1 MQQRT
6 RWSFAGFEMDLKA
19 GVVRKGGQPVR
30 IGRQAFRALA
40 LLASKGGEL
49 ATREELQH
57 AIWGDRVHV
66 DFEHG
71 LNVCIRQVR
80 AALGDEATG
89 RQIVVTCPR
98 EGYRLGV
105 PVKSIGHISWPS
117 VQQWGAA
124 AAIVVFIGA
133 GYLLVPSVTGNPAAP
148 SGEVPAS
155 LHPVSGS
162 RAWPTQSLDA
172 YEWYWRGRAYYDR
185 STGRKPFAA
194 LPYFERAAALD
205 SRFALAHAGVA
216 ASYLERA
223 AAGIDPVESA
233 LRAKQAAQRALALDA
248 RAAETHVALAEL
260 SYRLDDDDLT
270 AEREFLRAV
279 ELDGRNAYVRQRYAT
294 FLREQRRF
302 DAALEQIG
310 VAQKLDPL
318 SVISSWQKADI
329 LFLARRWEEALAQAS
344 RALELDPTH
353 AWSFR
358 TAGQSLEALGRRDD
372 AIEAYLKAGQVAF
385 GHLGRAYALAG
396 RRDAAREILSA
407 LTRRPIDELGHN
419 GVSVAYIY
427 TGLGE
432 PEKALEWLE
441 KAHRDGVRLPFS
453 LRVAPQWEPL
463 RTSRGFDAFLKKTR
477 VAGI

>member
-1 MQQRT
+1 MRQRT
-6 RWSFAGFEMDLKA
+6 RWTFAGFDIDVRT
-19 GVVRKGGQPVR
+19 GVLSKGGESVR

-40 LLASKGGEL
+40 LLVSRDGAL
-49 ATREELQH
+49 VTRDELQKE
-57 AIWGDRVHV
+57 IWGDRVHV

-80 AALGDEATG
+80 AALGDEGA
-89 RQIVVTCPR
+89 RQIIVTCPR

-105 PVKSIGHISWPS
+105 PVKAKGNLDSPS
-117 VQQWGAA
+117 VKRWSAVAA
-124 AAIVVFIGA
+124 AMVVFVGVP
-133 GYLLVPSVTGNPAAP
+133 LLLKSALLTSPVGSPAA
-148 SGEVPAS
+148 SSSTAS
-155 LHPVSGS
+155 P
-162 RAWPTQSLDA
+162 WPTRNLEA
-172 YEWYWRGRAYYDR
+172 YEWYWRGRAYFDR

-205 SRFALAHAGVA
+205 PGFALAQAGVA
-216 ASYLERA
+216 ASYIERA
-223 AAGIDPVESA
+223 AAGIEPAESA
-233 LRAKQAAQRALALDA
+233 NKARHAVQRALALDV
-248 RAAETHVALAEL
+248 RAPETHVAAAEV
-260 SYRLDDDDLT
+260 SYRLDEDDLG

-279 ELDGRNAYVRQRYAT
+279 ELDGRNPYVRQRYAV

-302 DAALEQIG
+302 DAALAQLD
-310 VAQKLDPL
+310 VAQALDPL
-318 SVISSWQKADI
+318 SVLSSWQKADV
-329 LFLARRWEEALAQAS
+329 LFLAQRWEESLRQTYQ
-344 RALELDPTH
+344 ALELDPTH
-353 AWSFR
+353 SWSFR
-358 TAGQSLEALGRRDD
+358 TLGQNLEALGRREE

-385 GHLGRAYALAG
+385 GHLGRAYALVG
-396 RRDAAREILSA
+396 RRAAAEEILNA
-407 LTRRPIDELGHN
+407 LTRRPLDELGHN

-441 KAHRDGVRLPFS
+441 KAHNDGVRLPFS